1 MFIQIKGEPISR
13 KAHRGA
19 VADSERAWQKIVAD
33 QTKGLP
39 KITTPHA
46 ATIVFRIKKWHG
58 HGPDIDNLLK
68 PVLDALKL
76 TIFPKPTEDAILYV
90 VNVAKK
96 QTDPGE
102 EPGVDLYFY

>member
-19 VADSERAWQKIVAD
+19 PADSERAWQEAIAN
-33 QTKGLP
+33 QTKGRP
-39 KITTPHA
+39 AITTPHA

-68 PVLDALKL
+68 PLFDGLKK
-76 TIFPKPTEDAILYV
+76 TIFPKPSEDSILYV
-90 VNVAKK
+90 VNAAKK
-96 QTDPGE
+96 KADKDE
-102 EPGVDLYFY
+102 EPGVDLYFF